1 MFAKVGFVVLC
12 RLRVELDE
20 SVSQL
25 WVSGLDVNQVSLVI
39 EMINF
44 GGWTGVKE
52 IIPVYWVP

>member
-1 MFAKVGFVVLC
+1 MFAKVGVVVLY

-20 SVSQL
+20 SVTQL
-25 WVSGLDVNQVSLVI
+25 WVSGLDFNQVILVI

-44 GGWTGVKE
+44 GGWTGVKD